1 MYMTVINNTGFSS
14 LKIFCESDSADVNV
28 SNSRKVWTLQSPI
41 VLPPSSNVKMLIS
54 VESCSI
60 PLSYYTINETNNQ
73 FRVNSNGGAYAT
85 FQIAPGNYT
94 AKSVV
99 NAITEPAAV
108 PFKMVFNT
116 ALSTYKF
123 SPKVAGNS
131 IDFETCSNQVY
142 RLLGMDLTDSNL
154 PFTSTYYSPNPVY
167 LIYTSGVYISLNNVG
182 NSNIDTGISNQ
193 NSNCLIRI
201 PITQPSNT
209 ILQFFTN
216 VGFKNIMSA
225 SVLNQ
230 IDLSILDDNRQP
242 LNLTANVDWTVVLRV
257 DFEQGVSEHAV
268 KTRIQ
273 HMKDGT
279 EAFKAE

>member
-1 MYMTVINNTGFSS
+1 MTVINNTGFSS

-41 VLPPSSNVKMLIS
+41 IIPPSSNVKMLVS

-60 PLSYYTINETNNQ
+60 PLSYYTINDTNNQ
-73 FRVNSNGGAYAT
+73 FRVNSNGGEYTT
-85 FQIAPGNYT
+85 FQIDPGNYT

-123 SPKVAGNS
+123 SPKVAGES
-131 IDFETCSNQVY
+131 IDFETCLRPIY
-142 RLLGMDLTDSNL
+142 RLLGIDLTDSAL
-154 PFTSTYYSPNPVY
+154 PFSSTYYSPNPVN
-167 LIYTSGVYISLNNVG
+167 LIYTSGIYISLNNVG

-225 SVLNQ
+225 TVLNE
-230 IDLSILDDNRQP
+230 IDLSILDDNRKA
-242 LNLTANVDWTVVLRV
+242 LNLTSNVDWTVVLRV
-257 DFEQGVSEHAV
+257 DFQQGVPEHTT
-268 KTRIQ
+268 KTKMQ

-279 EAFKAE
+279 QEYKSNNT